1 MKYKKITSLPILAI
15 LLILLSAAWT
25 FAAVDG
31 PGPITARVDELFSAV
46 DAVDQ
51 PGAAVVIVKDGK
63 IEYERGYGMADL
75 EAGAKI
81 TPSTIFH
88 VGSVSK
94 QFTAMAVQLLVR
106 EGKLFLDDDVRK
118 FIPELHDFGKPVL
131 VRHLLNHTSGLR
143 EQLQLLF
150 MAGWRLEDVMTQ
162 EDILRLIWKQRE
174 LNFEPGTEY
183 LYSNTNYTLLALIV
197 ERVSGKTLARY
208 TEEKIFVPLGMRNT
222 RFRDDHRGVTKNL
235 ALSYIPTTQGIR
247 HMLIAG
253 GYAGPAGL
261 MTTAG
266 DLALWDNNFYTG
278 QIGGHET
285 IERMLAAGKLAN
297 GREINYASG
306 LNVGRYRGLKSVEH
320 SGEDA
325 GYQADFLQCPEQK
338 FSVVV
343 LSNFG
348 GFDAVSTARQI
359 ADLYLENDI
368 KAAAVKPPANP
379 QPPDIKE
386 IEVPGKLTDA
396 YAGEYKLS
404 FGIPLDLTIDSGRL
418 TVQVRKDAKKPLASI
433 SPTGFVTPDGSIRI
447 EFLPPENGKY
457 IRLKIELNGQQLEG
471 ERQEKLTLA
480 DTSAG
485 EYTGTYY
492 SPELGAVYSLFYREG
507 KLFLAHR
514 RGEEPLALKHED
526 EFTSGFSTE
535 ARRWRGGEYAR
546 IKFVRDKKKHIQG
559 FLLSMPTARNVGFV
573 KKDLPA
579 GFLEPG

>member
-1 MKYKKITSLPILAI
+1 MKYKNITPLSI

-25 FAAVDG
+25 FAAASDG
-31 PGPITARVDELFSAV
+31 PGPITAKVDELFSSV
-46 DAVDQ
+46 DAIDQ

-94 QFTAMAVQLLVR
+94 QFTAMAVHLLVR

-118 FIPELHDFGKPVL
+118 FLPELHDFGKPIL

-208 TEEKIFVPLGMRNT
+208 AEEKIFVPLGMKNT
-222 RFRDDHRGVTKNL
+222 RFREDHRGVTKNL
-235 ALSYIPTTQGIR
+235 ALSYIPTAQGIK
-247 HMLIAG
+247 HMLIAS

-261 MTTAG
+261 MTTAD

-278 QIGGHET
+278 RIGGHET
-285 IERMLAAGKLAN
+285 VDRMLQGGKLAG

-325 GYQADFLQCPEQK
+325 GYQADFLQFPEQK
-338 FSVVV
+338 FSVIV
-343 LSNFG
+343 LSNMG

-368 KAAAVKPPANP
+368 KAAGVKPSGSP
-379 QPPDIKE
+379 QPLDIKE
-386 IEVPGKLTDA
+386 IEAPGKLIDA

-404 FGIPLDLTIDSGRL
+404 FGIPLDLAIDSGRL
-418 TVQVRKDAKKPLASI
+418 TVQVRKDAKRALAAV
-433 SPTGFVTPDGSIRI
+433 SPTVFLTRDGSIRI

-457 IRLKIELNGQQLEG
+457 IRLKIELNGRQLEG

-492 SPELGAVYSLFYREG
+492 SPELATVYSLIYREG

-526 EFTSGFSTE
+526 EFTCPFSTE
-535 ARRWRGGEYAR
+535 AKHWRGGEYAR
-546 IKFVRDKKKHIQG
+546 LKFLRDKKKHIQG
-559 FLLSMPTARNVGFV
+559 FLLSMPTAWNVGFV
-573 KKDLPA
+573 KKDLSV
-579 GFLEPG
+579 GFLKPG